1 LATSLL
7 AVYPNTALSNGHSSF
22 TWQDQVLPAAW
33 ANRTWLT
40 PPLTSALATCV
51 SANLV
56 DPANAIHCWGFG
68 KPIPNRLHTQ
78 PGFFD
83 ALQDT
88 LIAFLGRCPGH
99 VASREQSL
107 TNLLRFKGLG
117 IAVASKWVCF
127 VDPNRNGIYDSRV
140 SIALRNLQI
149 DGRRAFPIVG
159 RRPPKGKKAF
169 QSDTQIISNPARTA
183 RAYLD
188 YLEVLALVA
197 SATGTLCPAEV
208 EMALFML
215 GNVWANGQP
224 SLTPLPGGMWN

>member
-7 AVYPNTALSNGHSSF
+7 DVYGSTALSNAYNSF
-22 TWQDQVLPAAW
+22 TWQGHVLPAAW

-40 PPLTSALATCV
+40 APLTSALATCV

-56 DPANAIHCWGFG
+56 GPANAIHCWGFG
-68 KPIPNRLHTQ
+68 KPIPKRLHTQ
-78 PGFFD
+78 TGFFD
-83 ALQDT
+83 ALQAT
-88 LIAFLGRCPGH
+88 LIAFFGRDPSH
-99 VASREQSL
+99 VANREQSL
-107 TNLLRFKGLG
+107 TKLLRFKGLG

-127 VDPNRNGIYDSRV
+127 VDPKRYGIYDSRV

-149 DGRRAFPIVG
+149 DGKRAFPIVG

-197 SATGTLCPAEV
+197 SATGSLCPAEV
-208 EMALFML
+208 EMAVFML
-215 GNVWANGQP
+215 GNAWANGQP
-224 SLTPLPGGMWN
+224 SLTPLPRGMWN